1 MKNKRLKI
9 KKNKPYKIFKSNGT
23 NRVIILCDHASN
35 YIPPKYKNL
44 GLENNQI
51 QKHIGWDIGAANV
64 AKKISKSLDATLIM
78 SGYSRLLIDCNRPF
92 GVPEAFIKKSENTI
106 IPGNFNLT
114 KKEKTYRAKKYC
126 IPYRNK
132 IENIIKFRM
141 KKNII
146 PIIVSIHSF
155 TPVYNGKSRPWHL
168 GLLFRKEKRVFS
180 LLIKELQKDKS
191 IKTGINQPYK
201 CNLKGDFSIPYFA
214 ELKGLPCILLEIRQD
229 LINSK
234 SGVIKW
240 SKKIFKLINKII
252 LHQNIESSVRRHKD
266 VLLYYTK
273 KNKI

>member
-9 KKNKPYKIFKSNGT
+9 KKNKPYKIFKYNGT

-44 GLENNQI
+44 GLKNNQI

-78 SGYSRLLIDCNRPF
+78 TGYSSLLIDCNRPF

-114 KKEKTYRAKKYC
+114 KKEKTYRAEKYC

-132 IENIIKFRM
+132 IENIIKSRM
-141 KKNII
+141 KKKII
-146 PIIVSIHSF
+146 PIIISIHSF

-168 GLLFRKEKRVFS
+168 GLLFRKEKRLFS

-252 LHQNIESSVRRHKD
+252 LHQNIESSVRRHQD
-266 VLLYYTK
+266 VLLYYNK

>member
-1 MKNKRLKI
+1 MMKI
-9 KKNKPYKIFKSNGT
+9 KKG
-23 NRVIILCDHASN
+23 
-35 YIPPKYKNL
+35 IP
-44 GLENNQI
+44 
-51 QKHIGWDIGAANV
+51 
-64 AKKISKSLDATLIM
+64 
-78 SGYSRLLIDCNRPF
+78 LIDQHDKNGYWGEKF
-92 GVPEAFIKKSENTI
+92 GGNFIPETLKKPVEDLTILFEKLRRDKRFIKKSENTI

-132 IENIIKFRM
+132 IENIIKSRM
-141 KKNII
+141 KKKII
-146 PIIVSIHSF
+146 PIIISIHSF

-214 ELKGLPCILLEIRQD
+214 EMNGLPCILLEIRQD

-240 SKKIFKLINKII
+240 SKKILKLINKII
-252 LHQNIESSVRRHKD
+252 LHKNIEFSVRRHQD
-266 VLLYYTK
+266 VLLYYNK